1 MWGTTDKKG
10 VDSAQPQQDADL
22 TLGPAMLLGIL
33 LVLLLSGALVFG
45 GGYYMGRRGTQG
57 LLDAAKPAPDAQM
70 PVQAGCSQAKPSA
83 SAQMDLAPDLD
94 SAGADQA
101 GDLSASGASS
111 TNAAGSAPNAAA
123 ATTSGALLSQPQVR
137 PALDPAAS
145 SLQAAAGV
153 GEGFTGSPAIPPPAA
168 APVVQIAAVSHQED
182 ADVLLNALR
191 KRGYPVSA
199 RRELADNLIHVRIGP
214 FKTRDEANKW
224 SQKLM
229 NDGYNAIVQP

>member
-1 MWGTTDKKG
+1 MQGIFDKKEAEL
-10 VDSAQPQQDADL
+10 DQPEHNADL

-33 LVLLLSGALVFG
+33 FVLLLAGTLVFG
-45 GGYYMGRRGTQG
+45 AGYFMGRRGSQDM
-57 LLDAAKPAPDAQM
+57 LQAAKPAPDAQ
-70 PVQAGCSQAKPSA
+70 VQAGCVQAKPSA
-83 SAQMDLAPDLD
+83 SAQMNLAPGLD
-94 SAGADQA
+94 TAGADQA
-101 GDLSASGASS
+101 GGLSASGVSS
-111 TNAAGSAPNAAA
+111 INAAGSAPNAAA
-123 ATTSGALLSQPQVR
+123 GATASVALSEPQVR

-145 SLQAAAGV
+145 SLQAAV
-153 GEGFTGSPAIPPPAA
+153 GLSGGLNVSPAIPPAA
-168 APVVQIAAVSHQED
+168 GPMVQIAAVSHQED

-214 FKTRDEANKW
+214 FNSRDEANKW

>member
-1 MWGTTDKKG
+1 MDNKG
-10 VDSAQPQQDADL
+10 FEASQPQNDADL

-33 LVLLLSGALVFG
+33 LVLLLAGALVFG
-45 GGYYMGRRGTQG
+45 AGYYMGRHGSHG
-57 LLDAAKPAPDAQM
+57 ILEAVKPAPDAQV
-70 PVQAGCSQAKPSA
+70 PVQAGCVQAKPSA

-101 GDLSASGASS
+101 GDLPASGASS
-111 TNAAGSAPNAAA
+111 TNAAGSASNAVA
-123 ATTSGALLSQPQVR
+123 ATTSSAMLSQPQVR
-137 PALDPAAS
+137 PALDPEAS
-145 SLQAAAGV
+145 ALQAAAGV
-153 GEGFTGSPAIPPPAA
+153 GGSLNGSPATPLPAT
-168 APVVQIAAVSHQED
+168 APVVQIAAVSRQED

-199 RRELADNLIHVRIGP
+199 RREPTDNLIHIRIGP

>member
-1 MWGTTDKKG
+1 MWGATEKKG
-10 VDSAQPQQDADL
+10 VEVAQPQNEADL

-33 LVLLLSGALVFG
+33 FVLLLAGALVFG
-45 GGYYMGRRGTQG
+45 AGYYMGRHGSQDI
-57 LLDAAKPAPDAQM
+57 LQAAKPAPDAQV
-70 PVQAGCSQAKPSA
+70 PVQAGCVQAKPSA

-94 SAGADQA
+94 SAGADQV
-101 GDLSASGASS
+101 GDLPASGASS
-111 TNAAGSAPNAAA
+111 TNAAGSASNAAA
-123 ATTSGALLSQPQVR
+123 AVTSGAVLTQRQVR
-137 PALDPAAS
+137 PALDPAANP
-145 SLQAAAGV
+145 LQAAAGA
-153 GEGFTGSPAIPPPAA
+153 GGSLNGSPAIPPTAT
-168 APVVQIAAVSHQED
+168 PVVQIAAVSHQED

>member
-1 MWGTTDKKG
+1 MWGAIDKKG
-10 VDSAQPQQDADL
+10 VDSPQPQLDADL

-33 LVLLLSGALVFG
+33 LALLVTGALVFG
-45 GGYYMGRRGTQG
+45 AGYYIGRHGSQG
-57 LLDAAKPAPDAQM
+57 MLEAVKPAPDAQV
-70 PVQAGCSQAKPSA
+70 PVQAGCVQAKPSA

-101 GDLSASGASS
+101 GNLPASGASS
-111 TNAAGSAPNAAA
+111 TNAAGSASNAAA
-123 ATTSGALLSQPQVR
+123 ATTSGALSSQLQVR

-145 SLQAAAGV
+145 SLQTAASLGGAMN
-153 GEGFTGSPAIPPPAA
+153 ETPAIPSPAV

-199 RRELADNLIHVRIGP
+199 RRELTDNLIHVRIGP

>member
-1 MWGTTDKKG
+1 MWGATDKKG
-10 VDSAQPQQDADL
+10 VDSAQPQNEADL
-22 TLGPAMLLGIL
+22 TLGPAMLIGIL
-33 LVLLLSGALVFG
+33 FALLLAGALVFG
-45 GGYYMGRRGTQG
+45 GGYYMGRRSSQ
-57 LLDAAKPAPDAQM
+57 DFIAAKPAPDAQV
-70 PVQAGCSQAKPSA
+70 PVQAGCVQAKPSA

-101 GDLSASGASS
+101 GNLPASGASG
-111 TNAAGSAPNAAA
+111 TNAAGGAPNAAG
-123 ATTSGALLSQPQVR
+123 ATISGSVSSQPQVR

-145 SLQAAAGV
+145 SLQAAASL
-153 GEGFTGSPAIPPPAA
+153 GEAMNVPPVIPPTATPM
-168 APVVQIAAVSHQED
+168 VQIAAVSHQED

-199 RRELADNLIHVRIGP
+199 RREITDNMIHVRVGP
-214 FKTRDEANKW
+214 FKSRDEANKW

>member
-1 MWGTTDKKG
+1 MWGATEKKG
-10 VDSAQPQQDADL
+10 VEVAQPQNEADL

-33 LVLLLSGALVFG
+33 FVLLLAGALVFG
-45 GGYYMGRRGTQG
+45 AGYYMGRRGSQDI
-57 LLDAAKPAPDAQM
+57 LQAAKPAPDAQV
-70 PVQAGCSQAKPSA
+70 PVQAGCVQAKPSA

-94 SAGADQA
+94 SAGADQV
-101 GDLSASGASS
+101 GDLPASGASS
-111 TNAAGSAPNAAA
+111 TNAAGSASNAAA
-123 ATTSGALLSQPQVR
+123 AVTSGAVLTQPQVR
-137 PALDPAAS
+137 PALDPAANP
-145 SLQAAAGV
+145 LQAAAGA
-153 GEGFTGSPAIPPPAA
+153 GGSLNGSPAIPPTAT
-168 APVVQIAAVSHQED
+168 PVVQIAAVSHQED